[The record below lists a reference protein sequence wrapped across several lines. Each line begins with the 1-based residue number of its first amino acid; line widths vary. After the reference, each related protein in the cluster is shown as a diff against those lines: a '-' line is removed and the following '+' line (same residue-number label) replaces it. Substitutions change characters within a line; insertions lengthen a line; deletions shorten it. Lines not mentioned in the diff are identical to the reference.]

1 MTDDQ
6 IRLICAIAIH
16 CAHILAGRV
25 SSGTTGTLTEAVADV
40 TSIDHTL
47 RSTKRP

>member
-6 IRLICAIAIH
+6 VRLICAVAIR

-25 SSGTTGTLTEAVADV
+25 PSGTAGTLTEAVADV
-40 TSIDHTL
+40 SSIDHTL
-47 RSTKRP
+47 RSSRK